1 MDSTRWV
8 RAVPRDVHELAES
21 GSREGEYGWER
32 GVEHR
37 RACTTVRKFYIVPGM
52 DIVLTRVVIPE
63 LRHCVHMLWDRR
75 GRDVLSVVEVDVQL
89 RLARE
94 QDLLV
99 S

>member
-1 MDSTRWV
+1 
-8 RAVPRDVHELAES
+8 
-21 GSREGEYGWER
+21 
-32 GVEHR
+32 
-37 RACTTVRKFYIVPGM
+37 
-52 DIVLTRVVIPE
+52 VILK

-75 GRDVLSVVEVDVQL
+75 GGDVLSVVEVDVQL